1 VKKALFPDDCVDC
14 QPRDPVKALVANPNS
29 VFEAIC
35 FWCNKRELCILGS
48 RRQRYF
54 PNPMSASPAKI
65 AARLLSRYAKVGIK
79 LMQPFTAKEAA
90 LPTRWLRQ
98 PSASQLDQK
107 EQGRIGYSHFVL
119 VQGEEIQ

>member
-1 VKKALFPDDCVDC
+1 LRLFAFGAT
-14 QPRDPVKALVANPNS
+14 RESFAYLARVARGIS
-29 VFEAIC
+29 
-35 FWCNKRELCILGS
+35 
-48 RRQRYF
+48 Q
-54 PNPMSASPAKI
+54 NPMSASPAKI